1 MSELVSDIR
10 VISLLQKAEPSPLS
24 FFTVKNFKKNTHILE
39 CTLAL
44 LEAKQSLN
52 EKGKYDSLLRAME
65 HLNLTY
71 EYKVYFDENMDSKD
85 LSEVIE

>member
-1 MSELVSDIR
+1 M
-10 VISLLQKAEPSPLS
+10 
-24 FFTVKNFKKNTHILE
+24 E

-71 EYKVYFDENMDSKD
+71 EDKVYFDENMDSKD